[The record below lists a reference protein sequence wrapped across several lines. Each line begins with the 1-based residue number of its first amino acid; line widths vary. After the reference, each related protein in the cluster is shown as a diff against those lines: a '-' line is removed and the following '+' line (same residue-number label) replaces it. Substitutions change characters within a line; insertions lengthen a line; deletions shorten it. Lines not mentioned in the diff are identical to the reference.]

1 MTSHLNDPRPA
12 SLFTGSAGTYDR
24 FMGRYS
30 NGLARELAD
39 TAEIRGPARVL
50 DVGCGPGALTAV
62 LAERVG
68 PEQVA
73 AIDPAPQFTAAC
85 RARVPGAD
93 IRTGVAEE
101 LPWAD
106 GEFDAV
112 LSCLVIGFM
121 TDPDRAIREMRRVTR
136 PDGVIA
142 VCMWDTATG
151 GMTMLSL
158 FWSAVGNVDPI
169 AIGERS
175 LAGTHEGDIAER
187 LTRAGLSEV
196 ASGALTVSAAY
207 TDFADLWEPFTHGI
221 GPAGQHLVSLRPE
234 QRAAVHDRY
243 RDLVAG
249 RTGRSTGSFAL
260 DARAWY
266 ATGRVPWANSLMD
279 V

>member
-1 MTSHLNDPRPA
+1 MTSYLNDRP
-12 SLFTGSAGTYDR
+12 SGYLFTGSAGSYDR

-30 NGLARELAD
+30 NGLARALAD
-39 TAEIRGPARVL
+39 TAKVGGPARVL

-68 PEQVA
+68 PEKVA

-93 IRTGVAEE
+93 IRTGVAEH
-101 LPWAD
+101 LPWGD
-106 GEFDAV
+106 GQFDAV
-112 LSCLVIGFM
+112 LSCLVIAFM
-121 TDPDRAIREMRRVTR
+121 TDPDRALREMRRVTR
-136 PDGVIA
+136 PGGVIA
-142 VCMWDTATG
+142 VCMWDTAAG
-151 GMTMLSL
+151 GMMMLSL
-158 FWSAVGNVDPI
+158 FWAAVRQVDP
-169 AIGERS
+169 ASTGERS

-187 LTRAGLSEV
+187 LAGAGLSEV

-207 TDFADLWEPFTHGI
+207 ADFADLWEPFTHGI

-234 QRAAVHDRY
+234 QRAMVHDRY

-266 ATGRVPWANSLMD
+266 ATGRVP
-279 V
+279 